1 MRLRAKSPKT
11 DGASDLQ
18 SVVDDS
24 EALGESQLNSLFG
37 VNSDM
42 F

>member
-1 MRLRAKSPKT
+1 MGLQAKRPKT

-18 SVVDDS
+18 CVVDDS

-37 VNSDM
+37 GEQ
-42 F
+42 